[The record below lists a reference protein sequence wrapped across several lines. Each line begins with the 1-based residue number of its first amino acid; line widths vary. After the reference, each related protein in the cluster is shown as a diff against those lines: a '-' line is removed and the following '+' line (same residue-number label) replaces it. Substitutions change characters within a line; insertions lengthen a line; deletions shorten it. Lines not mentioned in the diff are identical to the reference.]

1 MKVWQKVYL
10 TTLVVF
16 LIMLNAGLLLAA
28 HYIYEH
34 NVEIE
39 KLQCERESYFLEQNL
54 EHDFSILEKNGR
66 MQESVI
72 EAVVAGYQNYYQS
85 QNIYIE
91 LKQMSSEGMS
101 ARSWAVQGG
110 KYIYVQVERN
120 FAQPYSQYT
129 LIYQKELVD
138 FEETW
143 ALIQMT
149 FVLISMVLS
158 LLLCVILF
166 FMMHRTFKPLER
178 LNASV
183 AEISQGNYEQHVS
196 YKGEDEISE
205 LAQNINRMADTI
217 QNQIS
222 ILESENNKKQQLMD
236 NLAHELRTP
245 LTSIYGY
252 AELLQRGRITED
264 EMYEGLH
271 YIMRESKR
279 LNKMS
284 EEMLS
289 MRLLEK
295 EEVEYGRISIEA
307 VSEHIRHMLAGKLE
321 EKKLQLVEQ
330 HEAQQFLGE
339 EYLYVVLFRNLLEN
353 AIRASHEG
361 SKILWKSRCL
371 DGKYCFEIED
381 YGIGMEEA
389 EIEKITDA
397 FYRVDKGRARAE
409 GGAGLGL
416 SIVKIIVDKLDGE
429 IVFASEKGK
438 GTKVTVILQAPDNP
452 CEKADKQ
459 VQTKA

>member
-1 MKVWQKVYL
+1 M
-10 TTLVVF
+10 TTLVIF
-16 LIMLNAGLLLAA
+16 LVMLNTGLLLAA

-39 KLQCERESYFLEQNL
+39 KQQCERESYFLEQNL

-66 MQESVI
+66 MQEPVI

-85 QNIYIE
+85 QNINIE
-91 LKQMSSEGMS
+91 LQQADTEGTT

-129 LIYQKELVD
+129 LLYQKELVD
-138 FEETW
+138 FEKTW
-143 ALIQMT
+143 SLIQMT
-149 FVLISMVLS
+149 FVLISLVLS

-166 FMMHRTFKPLER
+166 LMMQRIFKPLER
-178 LNASV
+178 LNESV
-183 AEISQGNYEQHVS
+183 AEISQGNYVQHLS

-205 LAQNINRMADTI
+205 LAQNINAMADTI

-222 ILESENNKKQQLMD
+222 MLERENDKKQQLMD

-252 AELLQRGRITED
+252 AELLQRGKITEE
-264 EMYEGLH
+264 EMYEGLS
-271 YIMRESKR
+271 YIIRESKR

-295 EEVEYGRISIEA
+295 EAVEYSQISMEA
-307 VSEHIRHMLAGKLE
+307 VSRHIRRMLSEKLA
-321 EKKLQLVEQ
+321 EKKIHLVEQ
-330 HEAQQFLGE
+330 HEAEFLWGE

-353 AIRASHEG
+353 AIRASPEEG
-361 SKILWKSRCL
+361 VIEWKSGLAR
-371 DGKYCFEIED
+371 DTYCFEIQD
-381 YGIGMEEA
+381 YGIGMEEE
-389 EIEKITDA
+389 EISKITDA

-416 SIVKIIVDKLDGE
+416 SIVKVIVDKLNGE
-429 IVFASEKGK
+429 IKFASKKGE
-438 GTKVTVILQAPDNP
+438 GTKVTVILQPPAYT
-452 CEKADKQ
+452 EKE
-459 VQTKA
+459 V